1 MPHDLAALMRRFY
14 DEVVNQGRLELIDEL
29 AADDF
34 VDHEE
39 FPGVSSGKEGVK
51 EVFTM
56 MRSAFPDLRFE
67 VEDVLASG
75 DTAVARVRMR
85 GTHQGTFMD
94 IPATGR
100 SIDVAVFDW
109 VRYRDGQAVE
119 HWGVTD
125 TGALME
131 QLGAIPAPA

>member
-1 MPHDLAALMRRFY
+1 MAHDLEALMRRFY
-14 DEVVNQGRLELIDEL
+14 EEVVNRGRVELVDEL

-34 VDHEE
+34 VEHEV
-39 FPGVSSGKEGVK
+39 FPGLSADKEGVK
-51 EVFTM
+51 EFFQI

-67 VEDVLASG
+67 VEDLIASG

-94 IPATGR
+94 IPPTGKQ
-100 SIDVAVFDW
+100 IDVPTMDW
-109 VRYRDGQAVE
+109 IRFREGQAVE

-125 TGALME
+125 TGAMME
-131 QLGAIPAPA
+131 QLGAIPASV

>member
-14 DEVVNQGRLELIDEL
+14 DEVVNQGRLELVDEL

-34 VDHEE
+34 VEHEQ
-39 FPGVSSGKEGVK
+39 FPGLSGGREGVK
-51 EVFTM
+51 EFFGL

-67 VEDVLASG
+67 VEDVIASG
-75 DTAVARVRMR
+75 DTAVGRVRMH
-85 GTHQGTFMD
+85 GTHQGMFMD
-94 IPATGR
+94 IPATGKQVD
-100 SIDVAVFDW
+100 IPTMDW

-131 QLGAIPAPA
+131 QLGAIPAPV